1 MTSETFD
8 ARSAVPS
15 SPMSYRVDFLSPED
29 IAGAPAIEAAWR
41 RLASQNDHLTA
52 MFQSPEHWAFH
63 IARQPAHTYLLG
75 VVYGEGEEVVGVLP
89 AIVKPFPLAMDAAG
103 RHLGTLRVNCLQVFG
118 GPFLMP
124 QEEDLYAT
132 VIRRIMDS
140 RPDIDAV
147 FLNYVRP
154 DDPVW
159 TFVTNAGGAIR
170 REWIVH
176 FPEGAREL
184 HTIALAGNF
193 DEYLRKFSGKTRSTL
208 KRKLRQMKERSN
220 GALELVRV
228 DRGEQVEDFLRRSE
242 AVSRHSWQ
250 FRQFGTQIVTTPVE
264 AAAFKLLAKQGM
276 LRSYLLRTGND
287 DCAFCI
293 GWQYNGVFHYVRPAF
308 DDRFADLSPGTILLY
323 LMIEDLCKHEPVKR
337 FNFFQNPNPYKRQ
350 FGTDFGY
357 DGAVLICRKTIPMRA
372 KIAMHAGLRSIIR
385 RAKDLLHKPRDKEW
399 WEAALTVHTV
409 DESK

>member
-1 MTSETFD
+1 MTSVTFD
-8 ARSAVPS
+8 ARTAVAS
-15 SPMSYRVDFLSPED
+15 SPMSYRVDFLSPGD
-29 IAGAPAIEAAWR
+29 LAGAPAVEAAWR
-41 RLASQNDHLTA
+41 RLARGNDHLTA
-52 MFQSPEHWAFH
+52 VFQSPEHWAFH

-75 VVYGEGEEVVGVLP
+75 VVYDAAGEVVGVLP

-103 RHLGTLRVNCLQVFG
+103 RHLGALPLNCVQVFG

-124 QEEDLYAT
+124 QEEGLYAT
-132 VIRRIMDS
+132 VIRRLMDT

-159 TFVTNAGGAIR
+159 RFVTDAGGAIR
-170 REWIVH
+170 RDWIVH

-184 HTIALAGNF
+184 HTIALSGNF

-228 DRGEQVEDFLRRSE
+228 DSEDQVQDFLNRAE
-242 AVSRHSWQ
+242 AVSSHSWQ
-250 FRQFGTQIVTTPVE
+250 FRQHGTQIVTTPVE
-264 AAAFKLLAKQGM
+264 AEAFKLLAKQGL
-276 LRSYLLRTGND
+276 LRSYLLKTGND

-293 GWQYNGVFHYVRPAF
+293 GWQYNGIFHYVRPAF

-323 LMIEDLCKHEPVKR
+323 LMIEDLCKHAPVRR

-357 DGAVLICRKTIPMRA
+357 DGAVLVCRKTIPIRT
-372 KIAMHAGLRSIIR
+372 KVAMHAGLRGAIR

-399 WEAALTVHTV
+399 WEAALTVHTI
-409 DESK
+409 DDSR